1 MFERIL
7 VPLDGTPLAEEA
19 LRPAV
24 SLAREGGA
32 DVHLATVVTPIRAEF
47 SDMVP
52 GVADEAPDDSY
63 MQRIAARVRD
73 AGVAHVA
80 IARLSGSDI
89 ADCLEA
95 HRKEV
100 GADLVV
106 MCTHGRGAVQ
116 RAWLGSV
123 ADALVRVSEAPILL
137 VRGDSG
143 VDLPIPDLRADM
155 RFRRVLVPLDG
166 SHFSRQALS
175 HAVRLGGDEGTTYV
189 LARVIEASSGSTGS
203 GLDKARPL
211 AEAKM
216 KLEVQSF
223 QSNGRAVES
232 AVEFAPSAAQGILDL
247 ARRSTAEVIVIA
259 THGLSGVKRL
269 LLGSVA
275 DKVVRGADV
284 PVLVVRPHAG

>member
-19 LRPAV
+19 LRPAL
-24 SLAREGGA
+24 SLARMGDSEI
-32 DVHLATVVTPIRAEF
+32 HLATVTQPVRAEF

-52 GVADEAPDDSY
+52 GVADDAVDDSY
-63 MQRIAARVRD
+63 MEKVAARVRE
-73 AGVAHVA
+73 AGVARVS
-80 IARLSGSDI
+80 IATLAGSNV

-95 HRKEV
+95 HRRKV

-123 ADALVRVSEAPILL
+123 ADALVRVSEAPVLL
-137 VRGDSG
+137 IRGDPGEEVSS
-143 VDLPIPDLRADM
+143 PDLQAEM
-155 RFRRVLVPLDG
+155 RFQRVLVPLDG

-175 HAVRLGGDEGTTYV
+175 HAARLAGDEGATYV
-189 LARVIEASSGSTGS
+189 LARVIEASGRSSP

-211 AEAKM
+211 AEAKL

-223 QSNGRAVES
+223 ESNGRAIES
-232 AVEFAPSAAQGILDL
+232 AVEFAPSVAQGILDL
-247 ARRSTAEVIVIA
+247 ARSQAADAIVIA

-269 LLGSVA
+269 VLGSVA

-284 PVLVVRPHAG
+284 PVLVVRPAA